1 MTRRTVIIAALATG
15 LALLA
20 LLGYSL
26 ERTAWLFAR
35 FETQL
40 ELAYAAAVVVEL
52 AAVALIAG
60 ASAIAG
66 LDLAAR
72 AWANRALLAVLSTQA
87 LANLAAGYLRGGQ
100 ATLGLFGSTWP
111 AYAVASTLW
120 LVVNLSVP
128 ALVLCLS
135 KLLERLIASPAM
147 RRSRR
152 DLRAQRRALVR
163 RLVGV
168 VRTARALLDS
178 ATADLAQ
185 AHAQLAQLQAVAAQP
200 DPIVAH
206 QSSEIAQLQA
216 QLAQTEQAAAQQA
229 REQAAQLRRQ
239 EQEIAQLRQEA
250 AQLLNSGEIDRV
262 EIARRLRSHGDS
274 LRESALL
281 LRMPESTL
289 RSRLKEANGHE
300 VTP

>member
-26 ERTAWLFAR
+26 ERTAWIFDQ
-35 FETQL
+35 FET
-40 ELAYAAAVVVEL
+40 EPALAYAAAVVIEL
-52 AAVALIAG
+52 TAVALIAG

-66 LDLAAR
+66 LDPAAR

-100 ATLGLFGSTWP
+100 ATLGLFGGTWP
-111 AYAVASTLW
+111 AY
-120 LVVNLSVP
+120 SVP

-147 RRSRR
+147 RRTRR

-163 RLVGV
+163 RLIDRL
-168 VRTARALLDS
+168 RTARAVLDA

-185 AHAQLAQLQAVAAQP
+185 ARAQAAQVQGQLAQLQATAAQP
-200 DPIVAH
+200 DPLL
-206 QSSEIAQLQA
+206 AQLQA
-216 QLAQTEQAAAQQA
+216 ETAQQEQTIAHLTAQLAQL
-229 REQAAQLRRQ
+229 REQAAQP
-239 EQEIAQLRQEA
+239 IVFD
-250 AQLLNSGEIDRV
+250 GIDV
-262 EIARRLRSHGDS
+262 LKVARRLRDTGVTT
-274 LRESALL
+274 RETADL
-281 LRMPESTL
+281 LRMSESTL
-289 RSRLKEANGHE
+289 RSRLGKAAQNGHE
-300 VTP
+300 VPV